1 MSGTSFQCFLVAKDN
16 AGNVQSQ
23 ITLRSTTDLP
33 PGDLLIRVQQSS
45 LNYKDALAASG
56 HSGVAKCLPH
66 VPGIDAIGTVLES
79 DSEDWAKGD
88 EVLVTGYGLGSD
100 CWGGWSELIRVPA
113 SWAVRLPDELS
124 PHEAMTLG
132 TAGFTAA
139 QCVSSLQ
146 HHGIQPDAG
155 EVLVTGASG
164 GVGCLALSILAQ
176 LGYRVVAVSGKPS
189 AHELLR
195 QLGATR
201 ILDREEV
208 NDSSSKP
215 LLPSRWSG
223 AVDTI
228 GGNTLN
234 TILRSLQHR
243 GCVAACGLVGGV
255 NFETSVYPFLLRGV
269 TLDGIDSAACPRRE
283 RLEIWKRLA
292 GDWKPQHL
300 DLLTNAI
307 SLRDIGPRIEAM
319 LKGNLTGRTVVDLPG
334 C

>member
-1 MSGTSFQCFLVAKDN
+1 MSGTPFQCYLVAKDN
-16 AGNVQSQ
+16 SGNVQPK
-23 ITLRSTTDLP
+23 ITLRSITELP

-45 LNYKDALAASG
+45 LNYKDALAAGG
-56 HSGVAKCLPH
+56 HSGVAKSLPH

-79 DSEDWAKGD
+79 ESEDWAEGD
-88 EVLVTGYGLGSD
+88 KVLVTGYGLGSD

-124 PHEAMTLG
+124 SHEAMALG

-139 QCVSSLQ
+139 QCVASLQ
-146 HHGIQPDAG
+146 HHGIRPDTG

-176 LGYRVVAVSGKPS
+176 LGYRVVAVSGKPA

-195 QLGATR
+195 QLGASQ
-201 ILDREEV
+201 ILDRKEV
-208 NDSSSKP
+208 NDSSDQP
-215 LLPSRWSG
+215 LLPSRWSA

-228 GGNTLN
+228 GGSTLS
-234 TILRSLQHR
+234 TIVRSLGHR

-269 TLDGIDSAACPRRE
+269 TLDGIDSAACPRPE
-283 RLEIWKRLA
+283 RLDIWKRLA
-292 GDWKPQHL
+292 GDWKPEHL
-300 DLLTNAI
+300 DLLTNVV
-307 SLRDIGPRIEAM
+307 SLNDIQPRIEAM
-319 LKGNLTGRTVVDLPG
+319 LHGNLTGRTVVDLSG